1 MANVKPG
8 ALMADAQR
16 DQIEELLVLA
26 RHLEIAHHVPGRTR
40 VKVSPKHR
48 TAEEMEWLAK
58 TLKDRL
64 GSADAR
70 MNVKTGSIV
79 VSHPQS
85 SLEEVCTALEDVG
98 VLVIGLTGSH
108 LAFEGGRTRV
118 ASHITGAVAD
128 LNQRLERA
136 TNDLINLRLAVP
148 FGLAGLAL
156 RQQLRYGWQFEA
168 APWYV
173 LAYAAFDS
181 FVKLHYSREME
192 QVGPCS
198 QDDAGSVH

>member
-1 MANVKPG
+1 MSAVNHEHTRIVSS
-8 ALMADAQR
+8 
-16 DQIEELLVLA
+16 I
-26 RHLEIAHHVPGRTR
+26 PGRTR
-40 VKVSPKHR
+40 VKVSPKRR
-48 TAEEMEWLAK
+48 TVEEMGRLAK

-70 MNVKTGSIV
+70 MNVTTGSIV

-85 SLEEVCTALEDVG
+85 SLEDLISVLEDVG

-108 LAFEGGRTRV
+108 LAFVGGRARA
-118 ASHITGAVAD
+118 ASHITGAVAG
-128 LNQRLERA
+128 LNEVIEHA
-136 TNDLINLRLAVP
+136 TNGLINLRLVFP
-148 FGLAGLAL
+148 FGLAALAL
-156 RQQLRYGWQFEA
+156 RQLLRYGWQFEA

-181 FVKLHYSREME
+181 FVKLHYSRGME

-198 QDDAGSVH
+198 EDDAGSVH